1 MGVEIKGLACP
12 VLIGELPTGK
22 VRDGCLFLL
31 FAQGSFGVLKGGR
44 GRQPMGWAE
53 AAGGDTEKGG
63 VVFPSGCYGRAIGE
77 EK

>member
-22 VRDGCLFLL
+22 DRDGCLFLL
-31 FAQGSFGVLKGGR
+31 FAQGSFGVLKGR
-44 GRQPMGWAE
+44 GPQPMGWAV
-53 AAGGDTEKGG
+53 AAGRDTEEGG

-77 EK
+77 GE